1 MTTPEDDADKQPP
14 QDGKTLADL
23 LGSIRERPPER
34 APGDLLA
41 DIQRDIHQRSGGRY
55 YGYHW
60 KTRFPYEAL
69 LTAILLVVA
78 LVIYVLAR
86 PDSPPLVPV
95 DAKTFLV
102 SGSDLG
108 VGARILTDY
117 GSFKPEPGPTAD
129 AGWVH
134 LVGEVAAERMDA
146 LRAELSLYPSMRI
159 DQEEDRGA
167 SVLVHVALKK

>member
-1 MTTPEDDADKQPP
+1 MTTPEDDKAGPKAE
-14 QDGKTLADL
+14 GKTLAGL
-23 LGSIRERPPER
+23 LGSIRERPPEK

-41 DIQRDIHQRSGGRY
+41 DIQRDIQQRSGGRY

-60 KTRFPYEAL
+60 KARFPFEAL
-69 LTAILLVVA
+69 ATAILLVVA
-78 LVIYVLAR
+78 LIIYVFAR
-86 PDSPPLVPV
+86 PESPPLVPV
-95 DAKTFLV
+95 DARTFLV

-129 AGWVH
+129 GWVH
-134 LVGEVAAERMDA
+134 VVGEVAAERMEA

-159 DQEEDRGA
+159 DLEEDRGA
-167 SVLVHVALKK
+167 SVLVHVAIKK